1 MVDPDWGNE
10 DPDAAKVKRMSS
22 GYNTPPTQ
30 SSYPASAVPAVSTS
44 TQAHPVPPRLPP
56 RFKSDASSVSAY
68 SSADD
73 GESPSTQP
81 LPPPNPSHLP
91 ASTGGS
97 AVGDSGMDESERRE
111 YEQHLEMLKYEADL
125 AAAGDGQAVT
135 VASHQEGIVPTSTTI
150 SGPGFGAGAGDKADD
165 VDLPPTYM
173 HSSGAADQQI
183 QQQEDLGRQMQKM
196 SVTGT
201 STSK

>member
-10 DPDAAKVKRMSS
+10 DPDATKVKRMSS

-81 LPPPNPSHLP
+81 FPPSNLSHLP
-91 ASTGGS
+91 ASTRGS

-111 YEQHLEMLKYEADL
+111 YEQHLEMLRYEADL
-125 AAAGDGQAVT
+125 AAAGDGKALA
-135 VASHQEGIVPTSTTI
+135 VASVEERVIPTSTTTA
-150 SGPGFGAGAGDKADD
+150 GLGFEAGAGDKADRME
-165 VDLPPTYM
+165 LPPTYM
-173 HSSGAADQQI
+173 PAGNGDQQV
-183 QQQEDLGRQMQKM
+183 QQQEDLGRQMEKM

>member
-10 DPDAAKVKRMSS
+10 DPDATKVKRMSS

-81 LPPPNPSHLP
+81 LPPSNPPHIPFS
-91 ASTGGS
+91 SGGS

-125 AAAGDGQAVT
+125 AAAGDGKAFA
-135 VASHQEGIVPTSTTI
+135 VASVEERVIPTSTTTA
-150 SGPGFGAGAGDKADD
+150 GLGFEAGAGDKADRME
-165 VDLPPTYM
+165 LPPTYM
-173 HSSGAADQQI
+173 PAGNGDQQV
-183 QQQEDLGRQMQKM
+183 QQQEDLGRQMEKM

>member
-10 DPDAAKVKRMSS
+10 DPDATKIKRMSS
-22 GYNTPPTQ
+22 GYNTPLTQ
-30 SSYPASAVPAVSTS
+30 SHYPVPAVSTS

-56 RFKSDASSVSAY
+56 RFKSEASSVSAY

-81 LPPPNPSHLP
+81 LPPSNPSHLP
-91 ASTGGS
+91 ASTRGS

-111 YEQHLEMLKYEADL
+111 YEQHLEMLRYEADL
-125 AAAGDGQAVT
+125 AAAGSGQPVT
-135 VASHQEGIVPTSTTI
+135 VASYQEGIVPTSTTI
-150 SGPGFGAGAGDKADD
+150 TGPGFGAGAGAGDKADD

-173 HSSGAADQQI
+173 HSSGTADQQV
-183 QQQEDLGRQMQKM
+183 QQQEDLGRQMEKM

>member
-10 DPDAAKVKRMSS
+10 DPDATKVKRMSS
-22 GYNTPPTQ
+22 GYNTPLTQ
-30 SSYPASAVPAVSTS
+30 SHYPVPAVSIS
-44 TQAHPVPPRLPP
+44 TQAHAVPPRLPP

-81 LPPPNPSHLP
+81 LPPSNPSHLP
-91 ASTGGS
+91 ASMRGS

-125 AAAGDGQAVT
+125 AAVGDGQAVT
-135 VASHQEGIVPTSTTI
+135 VASNQEGIVPTSTTI
-150 SGPGFGAGAGDKADD
+150 SGSSFEAGAGDKAGD

-173 HSSGAADQQI
+173 HSSGTADQQV
-183 QQQEDLGRQMQKM
+183 QREDLGRQMEKM
-196 SVTGT
+196 SVIGT

>member
-10 DPDAAKVKRMSS
+10 DPDATKVKRMSS
-22 GYNTPPTQ
+22 GYNTPLTQ
-30 SSYPASAVPAVSTS
+30 SSYPASSVSAVPTS

-56 RFKSDASSVSAY
+56 RFKSDASSVSVY

-73 GESPSTQP
+73 EESPSTQP
-81 LPPPNPSHLP
+81 LPPSNPSHLP
-91 ASTGGS
+91 ASMRGS

-125 AAAGDGQAVT
+125 AAAGDGKAFAVAP
-135 VASHQEGIVPTSTTI
+135 VEERVIPTSTTTA
-150 SGPGFGAGAGDKADD
+150 GLGFEAGAGDKADD

-173 HSSGAADQQI
+173 HSSGTADQQV
-183 QQQEDLGRQMQKM
+183 QQEDLGRQMEKM